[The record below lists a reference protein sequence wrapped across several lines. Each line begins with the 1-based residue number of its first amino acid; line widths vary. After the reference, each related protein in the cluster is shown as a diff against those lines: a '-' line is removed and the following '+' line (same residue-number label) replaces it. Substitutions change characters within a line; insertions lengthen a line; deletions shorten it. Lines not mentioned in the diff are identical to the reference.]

1 MFPLNDIEPNRYGP
15 FSFMTLSLIM
25 VNLLIYAGQQWLGE
39 TNPVGYMAAIWFYG
53 STSGLVWQGAGSGA
67 VTAISSTFLHGGL
80 FHVGGNMLALW
91 VFGRRVED
99 ACGPWRFL
107 IFYVTCGVT
116 ADICS
121 VVLMGDVMIP
131 SIGASGAVYG
141 VMGGYL
147 LLFPDGRI
155 RTLVWIGLPF
165 FPRIRAFWVILLF
178 LLLEIPPAVE
188 ALLHGAL
195 FVTNHWAHLGGF
207 FGALFVFLALRPEA
221 LHRYRLGLEV

>member
-1 MFPLNDIEPNRYGP
+1 MFPLNDVEPNRYGP
-15 FSFMTLSLIM
+15 FSFMTLTLIM
-25 VNLLIYAGQQWLGE
+25 VNLFIFVAQQLIFE
-39 TNPVGYMAAIWFYG
+39 TDPHKVVDMIWVYG
-53 STSGLVWQGAGSGA
+53 STSGVVWAGAGSGA
-67 VTAISSTFLHGGL
+67 VTAISSTFLHGSF

-107 IFYVTCGVT
+107 IFYLTCGVT
-116 ADICS
+116 ADISS
-121 VVLMGDVMIP
+121 VALFGESMIP

-141 VMGGYL
+141 VMGAYL

-155 RTLVWIGLPF
+155 RTLVWVFVPL
-165 FPRIRAFWVILLF
+165 FPRIRAFWIILLF
-178 LLLEIPPAVE
+178 LLLEIPPVVD
-188 ALLHGAL
+188 ALLHGTT
-195 FVTNHWAHLGGF
+195 FWTNHWAHLGGF